1 MKGCGRMTLRHLRIF
16 VAVCQEGSV
25 TRAAEKLFLAQP
37 AVSLA
42 IREMEHHC
50 GLQLFERYARKL
62 HLTPS
67 GSEMLNYARRILALY
82 DEMEMSY
89 TLNNHADVIRVG
101 TGTALGKLF
110 FPQFIKKFQTEH
122 PSAQIRMYIDRTDL
136 NASKLCNNQLD
147 FVIMENIPEMP
158 HIIRR
163 SLHSSPI
170 VGICH
175 REHELAG
182 KEAVTA
188 FDLVKYPLLL
198 REKESPT
205 YIAVET
211 FFFNHN
217 IQIQPTWESISVM
230 SLIHAVRENL
240 GIAFIS
246 KNQISAVKNPDIK
259 ILNVVNF
266 NALRHINLYYH
277 KDKQFTPVMEQLID
291 EFATFINQIDN
302 NSIEFQNE
310 QNCQL
315 LQ

>member
-1 MKGCGRMTLRHLRIF
+1 MKGREGMTLRHLRIF
-16 VAVCQEGSV
+16 VTVCREGSI
-25 TRAAEKLFLAQP
+25 TRASEKLFLAQP

-42 IREMEHHC
+42 IKEMERHC

-62 HLTPS
+62 HLTPF
-67 GSEMLNYARRILALY
+67 GGEILNYAQRILALY

-89 TLNNHADVIRVG
+89 TLNNYASSIRVG

-110 FPQFIKKFQTEH
+110 FPKFIKNFQSEH
-122 PSAQIRMYIDRTDL
+122 PTAQIYMYIDRTDL
-136 NASKLCNNQLD
+136 NASKLSSNQLD

-158 HIIRR
+158 HIVRR

-170 VGICH
+170 VAICH
-175 REHELAG
+175 RAHELAG

-211 FFFNHN
+211 FFLNHN
-217 IQIQPTWESISVM
+217 IQIQPVWESISVM
-230 SLIHAVRENL
+230 SLISAVQENL

-246 KNQISAVKNPDIK
+246 KNQISAVGNPDIK

-266 NALRHINLYYH
+266 NAMRHINLYYH
-277 KDKQFTPVMEQLID
+277 KDKRFTPVMKQLID
-291 EFATFINQIDN
+291 EFSSFIDQIDN
-302 NSIEFQNE
+302 DSTVSLGGED
-310 QNCQL
+310 QL
-315 LQ
+315 QSQ